1 MAHAVP
7 AGKRLMTGPTY
18 RTRLVKSALVSK
30 CAVFA
35 LSLGAVH
42 AADTLSQSA
51 APPVL
56 PDLPD
61 VTGWYVR
68 AGALGVLNQSSS
80 TLYAQPIGEVSLPG
94 FGPVP
99 FGGVGPQLRL
109 QGRNAS
115 YSNVYSAGFAG
126 GYFFNPNW
134 SLEVAS
140 GIPMWSS
147 VTINGNSAD
156 GPPSGTVLGN
166 VLQVTT
172 AITGVYHFT
181 QFGGFQPYL
190 GAGIAPTLT
199 LAVRD
204 GYSTGGSYAPALGFV
219 VQGGFDFMLNQHWG
233 IFFDAKQGV
242 GQTTGNATGINLG
255 TPLGIIPASQM
266 VNTHAHPVSFST
278 GLTYRF

>member
-7 AGKRLMTGPTY
+7 AGKRLMTVP
-18 RTRLVKSALVSK
+18 RHRMRLVNVTVSK

-51 APPVL
+51 APPPVL

-80 TLYAQPIGEVSLPG
+80 THTRNRSGRSPPG
-94 FGPVP
+94 FRTGS
-99 FGGVGPQLRL
+99 LWRRCTLSLL

-166 VLQVTT
+166 VLQITT
-172 AITGVYHFT
+172 AVTGVYHFT

-199 LAVRD
+199 LAVR
-204 GYSTGGSYAPALGFV
+204 GRL
-219 VQGGFDFMLNQHWG
+219 
-233 IFFDAKQGV
+233 
-242 GQTTGNATGINLG
+242 
-255 TPLGIIPASQM
+255 
-266 VNTHAHPVSFST
+266 
-278 GLTYRF
+278 

>member
-1 MAHAVP
+1 M
-7 AGKRLMTGPTY
+7 
-18 RTRLVKSALVSK
+18 
-30 CAVFA
+30 
-35 LSLGAVH
+35 
-42 AADTLSQSA
+42 
-51 APPVL
+51 
-56 PDLPD
+56 
-61 VTGWYVR
+61 
-68 AGALGVLNQSSS
+68 
-80 TLYAQPIGEVSLPG
+80 
-94 FGPVP
+94 
-99 FGGVGPQLRL
+99 RL

-115 YSNVYSAGFAG
+115 YSNVYSAGFTG

-172 AITGVYHFT
+172 AVTGVYHFT
-181 QFGGFQPYL
+181 QFGRFQPYL

-255 TPLGIIPASQM
+255 TVPGDHSRAARWS
-266 VNTHAHPVSFST
+266 THTLIRSSFST